1 MAKAFLASV
10 AFIALT
16 SSCVGS
22 TRPALAAG
30 SGSPTPAAAPSSAV
44 SASPAP
50 GPTVDPAITAKAK
63 EWLHRFQTGDL
74 DRSQLSSQMNTALTT
89 DVVKQLKDELSPLG
103 DAQSF
108 KITSQQSLGE
118 GITAYVYR
126 VAFQSSSIDEIIAFD
141 SNGKISGF
149 RLTPVQ

>member
-1 MAKAFLASV
+1 MARLFLGTI
-10 AFIALT
+10 AFIAL
-16 SSCVGS
+16 
-22 TRPALAAG
+22 ALAVA
-30 SGSPTPAAAPSSAV
+30 SPLSAASPSPAA

-74 DRSQLSSQMNTALTT
+74 DRSQLSSQMNTALTS
-89 DVVKQLKDELSPLG
+89 DVVKQLKDELAPLG

-118 GITAYVYR
+118 GITAYVYS
-126 VAFQSSSIDEIIAFD
+126 VTFKSSSINEIIAFD
-141 SNGKISGF
+141 ASGKISGF
-149 RLTPVQ
+149 RLTPAQ

>member
-1 MAKAFLASV
+1 M
-10 AFIALT
+10 
-16 SSCVGS
+16 
-22 TRPALAAG
+22 
-30 SGSPTPAAAPSSAV
+30 PAASASSSA
-44 SASPAP
+44 SA

-74 DRSQLSSQMNTALTT
+74 DRSQLSSQMNTALTA

-126 VAFQSSSIDEIIAFD
+126 VAFKSSSIDEIIAFD
-141 SNGKISGF
+141 GNGKISGF

>member
-1 MAKAFLASV
+1 MARLFLGTV
-10 AFIALT
+10 AFIALAFA
-16 SSCVGS
+16 CVAS
-22 TRPALAAG
+22 MRPALAAG
-30 SGSPTPAAAPSSAV
+30 LASPMPAASASTAA

-50 GPTVDPAITAKAK
+50 GPTLDPAITAKAK

-74 DRSQLSSQMNTALTT
+74 DRSQLSSQMNTALTA
-89 DVVKQLKDELSPLG
+89 DVVRQLKDELSPLG

-126 VAFQSSSIDEIIAFD
+126 VTFKSSSIDEIIAFD
-141 SNGKISGF
+141 GNGKISGF